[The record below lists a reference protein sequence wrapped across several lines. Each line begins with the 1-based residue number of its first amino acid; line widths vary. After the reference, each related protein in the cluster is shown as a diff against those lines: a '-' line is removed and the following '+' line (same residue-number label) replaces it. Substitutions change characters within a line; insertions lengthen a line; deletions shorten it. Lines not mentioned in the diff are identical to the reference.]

1 MSAVENI
8 RSTYSY
14 KKPDSRQAVSDILIT
29 KQVRVISYPR
39 SGKFPRLLFPLP
51 PLSPLAASPLLPL
64 LHVPSRPCLSSP
76 NSQGQFTLS
85 TFPPPSRLCHP
96 SSFSHLHLSHVL
108 FPPSMLFLAPP
119 THASLFF
126 FPFCPSTHVSP
137 GFISYPVGGLLGLAG
152 RFDTVGFT
160 PFLQTLATS

>member
-1 MSAVENI
+1 MENI

-85 TFPPPSRLCHP
+85 TFSPPSRLCHP

-108 FPPSMLFLAPP
+108 FPRLRSSWPPLLMLVFSS
-119 THASLFF
+119 SLLSHT
-126 FPFCPSTHVSP
+126 FCPFYSRLSRVHLLPRRRTARSRPALRHGGV
-137 GFISYPVGGLLGLAG
+137 YPLLADA
-152 RFDTVGFT
+152 RH
-160 PFLQTLATS
+160 